1 MSNQKGGIHHIAVM
15 ATDIKVHIAYFSQ
28 VLGYP
33 LVALFDMHGVP
44 NGLHA
49 FLKMADHSYF
59 SIVQL
64 PGVGD
69 IPVQIGVTHAGNGG
83 LPSAA
88 GTMQHL
94 AFSAATEA
102 DLLAMR
108 DRIRSH
114 GINVIGP
121 IDHGMCK
128 SIYFAGPDNLTLE
141 VATSAVTL
149 DPALWTDPA
158 VLAKAGISTA
168 EAAVFAAPAAYTGPS
183 PVAQPA
189 YDASK
194 PHMAYPKDVYLQMLM
209 TPDAVVTAHASHTA
223 PPVHAGNIT
232 GSA

>member
-1 MSNQKGGIHHIAVM
+1 MSNEPGGIHHIAVM
-15 ATDIKVHIAYFSQ
+15 ATDIKEHIAYFSQ

-44 NGLHA
+44 GALHA

-59 SIVQL
+59 SIVQM
-64 PGVGD
+64 PGVGN
-69 IPVQIGVTHAGNGG
+69 IAVQIGVTHAGNGA

-94 AFSAATEA
+94 AFRAATEA

-141 VATSAVTL
+141 VAASAAPI

-158 VLAKAGISTA
+158 VLSKAGI
-168 EAAVFAAPAAYTGPS
+168 FI
-183 PVAQPA
+183 
-189 YDASK
+189 
-194 PHMAYPKDVYLQMLM
+194 
-209 TPDAVVTAHASHTA
+209 
-223 PPVHAGNIT
+223 NIDFCQY
-232 GSA
+232 